1 MKNLLKVM
9 TVLAVTL
16 LMGGAFLSAQGGGA
30 KEESDQKRWDALD
43 HRLNQ
48 LEKAVDDILWFQRL
62 SDVAWVDKLFI
73 AGPPPAR
80 IDEPTLMG
88 AKNPVKFWTYLFLPK
103 AMKRGEKLPLLILP
117 HGGVHANFTTYHTH
131 IVRELVSQG
140 YAVAAPEYRGST
152 GYGAGFYRQVDYGG
166 LEVEDVDAARKTL
179 LECYGF
185 LDSRRVGLI
194 GWSHGGLITL
204 MNLFQHPQAYAVG
217 FAGVP
222 VSDLVARMGYSDDE
236 YRELFSA
243 KYHIGKD
250 AREDVNEYRRRSPVF
265 HASKLQTP
273 LLIHTNTND
282 DDVYVLE
289 VESLINALK
298 ANGKKF
304 SWEIFQDAPGGHS
317 FDRIDTPLARKTR
330 LKIYAFLADYLHPRK
345 PITSLELLDEAG
357 YLPVP

>member
-16 LMGGAFLSAQGGGA
+16 LVGGVFLSAQGGGA
-30 KEESDQKRWDALD
+30 KEEPDQKRWEALD
-43 HRLNQ
+43 HRLDQ

-80 IDEPTLMG
+80 IDEPTLIG

-185 LDSRRVGLI
+185 LDSQRVGLI

-222 VSDLVARMGYSDDE
+222 VSDLVARMGYSDAE
-236 YRELFSA
+236 YRELFSGE
-243 KYHIGKD
+243 YHIGKD

>member
-43 HRLNQ
+43 HRLDQ

-140 YAVAAPEYRGST
+140 YAVPASKSPLAS
-152 GYGAGFYRQVDYGG
+152 
-166 LEVEDVDAARKTL
+166 
-179 LECYGF
+179 
-185 LDSRRVGLI
+185 
-194 GWSHGGLITL
+194 
-204 MNLFQHPQAYAVG
+204 
-217 FAGVP
+217 
-222 VSDLVARMGYSDDE
+222 
-236 YRELFSA
+236 FSA
-243 KYHIGKD
+243 
-250 AREDVNEYRRRSPVF
+250 SF
-265 HASKLQTP
+265 ASL
-273 LLIHTNTND
+273 
-282 DDVYVLE
+282 
-289 VESLINALK
+289 
-298 ANGKKF
+298 
-304 SWEIFQDAPGGHS
+304 
-317 FDRIDTPLARKTR
+317 RKGAV
-330 LKIYAFLADYLHPRK
+330 IA
-345 PITSLELLDEAG
+345 
-357 YLPVP
+357 